1 MKDNEEKLMENQAE
15 KESCKELSDEKLS
28 EDVLEDV
35 SAGAIDSGAK
45 YINIR
50 PSMKTEIY
58 GNVMSLLK
66 ENDPSP
72 SLADINEEYR
82 PMLVLD
88 KPGGLPDF
96 QESTPKVPKPTLV
109 GPDFNFG
116 K

>member
-28 EDVLEDV
+28 EDMLDGI
-35 SAGAIDSGAK
+35 SAGAIDSDAK

-66 ENDPSP
+66 GKDPSP
-72 SLADINEEYR
+72 SLADINEEYH

-88 KPGGLPDF
+88 KPGGLLDF
-96 QESTPKVPKPTLV
+96 QERTPKVPKPTLV
-109 GPDFNFG
+109 EPDLPFG

>member
-1 MKDNEEKLMENQAE
+1 MENQAE

-28 EDVLEDV
+28 EDMLDGI
-35 SAGAIDSGAK
+35 SAGAIDSDAK

-66 ENDPSP
+66 GKDPSP
-72 SLADINEEYR
+72 SLADINEEYH

-88 KPGGLPDF
+88 KPGGLLDF
-96 QESTPKVPKPTLV
+96 QERTPKVPKPTLV
-109 GPDFNFG
+109 EPDLPFG

>member
-15 KESCKELSDEKLS
+15 KESCKELSGEKLS
-28 EDVLEDV
+28 EDMLDGV
-35 SAGAIDSGAK
+35 SAGAIDSDAK

-58 GNVMSLLK
+58 GNVMKLLK
-66 ENDPSP
+66 KDDQFVDHAELKR
-72 SLADINEEYR
+72 SLFIDAERDFGAPPEI
-82 PMLVLD
+82 
-88 KPGGLPDF
+88 KPDL
-96 QESTPKVPKPTLV
+96 PKPTLV

>member
-45 YINIR
+45 YINVR

-66 ENDPSP
+66 GKDPSP
-72 SLADINEEYR
+72 SLADINEEHY
-82 PMLVLD
+82 PMFDLE

-96 QESTPKVPKPTLV
+96 QKSTPKVPKAMLV
-109 GPDFNFG
+109 EPDLPFG